1 MVFIWTMW
9 KKSNSIEFYQVMQA
23 TNQPPSHLY
32 HLQYQL
38 KLYEEYV
45 HVWKSVFFIIESPNQ
60 IVSLLH
66 SEENHKKKLP
76 QKMNQQKNSPH
87 NLNDL
92 FISILIEQMH
102 SQIEK
107 QTINSPSN
115 TVCVDVRKKELGC
128 MIKLSETKENSF
140 KSIFWHKR

>member
-1 MVFIWTMW
+1 MGFCSNNV

-45 HVWKSVFFIIESPNQ
+45 HIWKSVFFIVKFPNR

-66 SEENHKKKLP
+66 SEENHNKTSPKNELAKNKQSTQFKGPFYFNINRTNAFANRKKNHKLP
-76 QKMNQQKNSPH
+76 
-87 NLNDL
+87 
-92 FISILIEQMH
+92 I
-102 SQIEK
+102 
-107 QTINSPSN
+107 
-115 TVCVDVRKKELGC
+115 
-128 MIKLSETKENSF
+128 
-140 KSIFWHKR
+140 